1 MDDKED
7 DGWEAAQKALEQ
19 ARRLTGAGRVEA
31 LRQAGQLR
39 FDADKRRQ
47 KKEEDD
53 RQRVPMSE
61 KRNRKA
67 KLSRSVD

>member
-7 DGWEAAQKALEQ
+7 DGWEAAQKALDQ
-19 ARRLTGAGRVEA
+19 ARRLTGAGRFEA

-47 KKEEDD
+47 KKEED
-53 RQRVPMSE
+53 RRRGAISE
-61 KRNRKA
+61 KGNRKA
-67 KLSRSVD
+67 KLSRSGD

>member
-1 MDDKED
+1 MNNEED

-31 LRQAGQLR
+31 LRRAGQLR

-47 KKEEDD
+47 KKEED
-53 RQRVPMSE
+53 RRRGSISE
-61 KRNRKA
+61 KENRKS
-67 KLSRSVD
+67 KLSRSGD